1 MVYILRY
8 PSLGVVLVLAHI
20 LVMRPLGKLNPG
32 LVRSK
37 PFLVAGI
44 VTLIT
49 TPMVFATLWLIGAD
63 SAWTLALG
71 LMIIAYTMSGVHS
84 LSNAL
89 RVFGE

>member
-1 MVYILRY
+1 
-8 PSLGVVLVLAHI
+8 
-20 LVMRPLGKLNPG
+20 MRPLGKLNPG

-44 VTLIT
+44 VTLVT
-49 TPMVFATLWLIGAD
+49 TPIVFATLWLIGPD

-71 LMIIAYTMSGVHS
+71 LMIIAYTVSGVHS

-89 RVFGE
+89 RVFEEWGI